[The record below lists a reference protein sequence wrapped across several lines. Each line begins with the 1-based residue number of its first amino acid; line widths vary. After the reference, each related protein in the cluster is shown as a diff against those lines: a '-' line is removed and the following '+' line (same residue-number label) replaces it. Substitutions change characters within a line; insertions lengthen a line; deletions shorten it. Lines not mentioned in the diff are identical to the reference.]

1 MTPFDPITLG
11 PLQLQGR
18 IFKTATSETRASPEG
33 DMTLSLLDFYRPI
46 AAAGTPLI
54 VTGAVYISA
63 AGQAAPRQLGADHDG
78 RIRGLRMLT
87 DLVHSHGGRIVA
99 QLAHA
104 GRQVLPHA
112 VGLTQALSA
121 SAVREPTLGTLP
133 AAMSRA
139 DIAQTVRD
147 FGAAA
152 RRCREAGFDG
162 VQLQA
167 AHGYLLGQF
176 ITPHTNRRDDD
187 YGAQTARRR
196 SQLLREVTDA
206 VREALGDRAALL
218 LKINGEDA
226 LLFGR
231 GLATDALIEVAS
243 AVQHAVDAFEVSVG
257 HYASLFPGY
266 RGRFGSFYEDLLA
279 RGIGSELA
287 WPRRTFLR
295 LVRPLLA
302 WYCDRRWP
310 HQEGFNLDFARRFKL
325 ALDRPIISVGGFQS
339 LAAIEAAI
347 GSGACDAV
355 AIGRAMIADPALVR
369 NLRDGRSGPVCVRC
383 NRCYAVAGKLPAACY
398 SPELARLQR

>member
-1 MTPFDPITLG
+1 LTSPFDPIALG
-11 PLQLQGR
+11 QLHVGGR
-18 IFKTATSETRASPEG
+18 IFKTATSETRASTDG
-33 DMTLSLLDFYRPI
+33 DVTLSLLDFYRPI

-54 VTGAVYISA
+54 VTGAIYVST
-63 AGQAAPRQLGADHDG
+63 AGQAAPRQMGADHDG

-112 VGLTQALSA
+112 VGLSRALSA

-133 AAMSRA
+133 DEMTRH

-176 ITPHTNRRDDD
+176 ITPHTNRRADD
-187 YGAQTARRR
+187 YGSQTAQNR
-196 SQLLREVTDA
+196 SRLLREVTAA
-206 VREALGDRAALL
+206 VREALGGRAALL
-218 LKINGEDA
+218 MKINGDDA

-231 GLATDALIEVAS
+231 GLATDELIEVAQS
-243 AVQHAVDAFEVSVG
+243 VQDAVDAFEVSVG

-266 RGRFGSFYEDLLA
+266 RGRFGLFYEELLA
-279 RGIGSELA
+279 RGIGTELA
-287 WPRRTFLR
+287 WPRRTFL
-295 LVRPLLA
+295 
-302 WYCDRRWP
+302 YCDQRWP
-310 HQEGFNLDFARRFKL
+310 HSEGFNLDFARRFRQ
-325 ALDRPIISVGGFQS
+325 ALGKPIVSVGGFQS
-339 LAAIEAAI
+339 LAAIEQAI

-369 NLRDGRSGPVCVRC
+369 HLREGQPGPVCVRC
-383 NRCYAVAGKLPAACY
+383 NRCYGVAGKLPAACY
-398 SPELARLQR
+398 SPEPARLQR